1 MGFDRVRQ
9 HHIFQHA
16 AFLADL
22 QFAVAVGALKVM
34 MHIEQ
39 QFANVGVFEAENF
52 SESTSAPPGFS
63 P

>member
-1 MGFDRVRQ
+1 MGFDGVRQ

-39 QFANVGVFEAENF
+39 QFANVGVFEAEF
-52 SESTSAPPGFS
+52 SERTSAPPGFS